1 MCVFVLWVLM
11 SQCLFDEMGEWGV
24 EGQPVLA
31 RHSLFLHCLLSLCIL
46 WRVHLS
52 LSLAVSLCFY
62 SSSSPSCFSPF
73 LYAVMPSKGTHGT
86 VLGACARSIQ
96 GQNATKLATAKK
108 KKKSRAAAVSVSFFP
123 DRLKTVFWWPFARD
137 QLSQSMLSFIFTYGN
152 HRDKL
157 MFTEKRITSERSM
170 SGLTSPAAVRG
181 SVCWRH
187 FQ

>member
-108 KKKSRAAAVSVSFFP
+108 KKKEQSSCCVCLFFSWSIENCVLVAFCQRP
-123 DRLKTVFWWPFARD
+123 TFSINALIYFYIWESQGQANVYREKNYKWKINVWSDLTCCCAR
-137 QLSQSMLSFIFTYGN
+137 
-152 HRDKL
+152 
-157 MFTEKRITSERSM
+157 
-170 SGLTSPAAVRG
+170 
-181 SVCWRH
+181 
-187 FQ
+187 